1 MEKVK
6 TFREAE
12 AVGQVKSLPEV
23 KEEAKAE
30 VFEQSHAV
38 IDTPDKFQEAIGNA
52 QLDGLEYIEVEEKL
66 FKHLV
71 RNSPTE
77 YLTYGKPG
85 VKVFKR
91 GTREAILKKDNLSA
105 EAYHD
110 FVSRK
115 RAESAV

>member
-6 TFREAE
+6 TFKEAE
-12 AVGQVKSLPEV
+12 ALGQVKSLPEV
-23 KEEAKAE
+23 KEPKEE
-30 VFEQSHAV
+30 VAFAQSHDI
-38 IDTPDKFQEAIGNA
+38 IDTPDKFEQAIGNA
-52 QLDGLEYIEVEEKL
+52 QLDGLEYIEVEERL

-91 GTREAILKKDNLSA
+91 GTRDAIMKKDNLSA

-110 FVSRK
+110 YVSRK
-115 RAESAV
+115 RAEGNV